1 MLEKKYIDSKK
12 SLMLNRTMRRRIKAV
27 IFFVAAAVTLFAVN
41 AFFLNNH
48 NPMLNVEEQK
58 VNTSQLSP
66 QKLFEHTWQVVKNE
80 YYDPNFNRQ
89 YWIRWKNHYRGKIKT
104 ADDAKV
110 AIETMLASL
119 DDPYS
124 RFLTKEEF
132 AEQNISIAS
141 KISGIGVNIINDSGK
156 IKIISVIENTPAQF
170 ADLKINDTIL
180 SIDGKKV
187 SGLSLAE
194 VSNLVKGPVNTFVNI
209 DVLRNQELIKKKI
222 IRKEIAIKTVKSSVD
237 KNIGYI
243 QILSFISNSTP
254 NGFLEALENTD
265 STEGLIIDIRGNT
278 GGLLP
283 NAVFVTNL
291 FIPKGKIVSIV
302 GRNNYHYDIMAQD
315 NNVNIEKPVI
325 ILVDGA
331 SASASEI
338 FSGAMK
344 DYHRA
349 KLLGTKTYG
358 KGMVQKIISMPNET
372 GINLTIAKY
381 LTPKGKD
388 INKQGINPDVI
399 LPLKREDIIERKDTQ
414 LETAKNM
421 MEQMISSR

>member
-1 MLEKKYIDSKK
+1 M
-12 SLMLNRTMRRRIKAV
+12 
-27 IFFVAAAVTLFAVN
+27 
-41 AFFLNNH
+41 
-48 NPMLNVEEQK
+48 
-58 VNTSQLSP
+58 
-66 QKLFEHTWQVVKNE
+66 
-80 YYDPNFNRQ
+80 
-89 YWIRWKNHYRGKIKT
+89 
-104 ADDAKV
+104 
-110 AIETMLASL
+110 
-119 DDPYS
+119 
-124 RFLTKEEF
+124 
-132 AEQNISIAS
+132 
-141 KISGIGVNIINDSGK
+141 
-156 IKIISVIENTPAQF
+156 
-170 ADLKINDTIL
+170 
-180 SIDGKKV
+180 
-187 SGLSLAE
+187 
-194 VSNLVKGPVNTFVNI
+194 
-209 DVLRNQELIKKKI
+209 
-222 IRKEIAIKTVKSSVD
+222 
-237 KNIGYI
+237 
-243 QILSFISNSTP
+243 
-254 NGFLEALENTD
+254 
-265 STEGLIIDIRGNT
+265 IIDIRGNT

-349 KLLGTKTYG
+349 KLIGTKTYG

>member
-27 IFFVAAAVTLFAVN
+27 IFFVAAAITLFAVN

-254 NGFLEALENTD
+254 NEFLEALENTD

-349 KLLGTKTYG
+349 KLIGTKTYG

-399 LPLKREDIIERKDTQ
+399 LPLKREDIIERKDT
-414 LETAKNM
+414 
-421 MEQMISSR
+421 